1 MILNKRMTRRFEKK
15 IIPIVCI
22 AFFTL
27 SGCTSKQQS
36 EISIYYTPE
45 SGEYIQD
52 VLGLHT
58 DKPYDP
64 YELPFETLEEAE
76 EKGKII
82 LTLADAL
89 GDNNL
94 SDMID
99 AFNCENEKY
108 HIEKEIFPS
117 EERTERQNR
126 LMMEVSA
133 GKGPDLMTYSALPN
147 ASKIMDKGC
156 FIDLAPFMEMS
167 GIRDEYY
174 FPCYKVLTYEDH
186 VYGLSPK
193 GAVVGRAVKEDVIG
207 GKEIPSFEEF
217 VDDVLYYPNDAV
229 LINDTQKPEQMVDY
243 FLEGSENLWGMIDW
257 NEKTCNFDCD
267 LFYKILEIVKR
278 YSDARNKGYKPIM
291 KNMLLRP
298 GVSEGK
304 EYFEKEGFVTVDFWF
319 DEGNYPK
326 NNVSVEALMINSNTE
341 NIEGAWALISF
352 CLSEKGQSYEEY
364 SNPVNKVIFDKVYAD
379 ARAFSKNEKEA
390 DKYYPI
396 SQIEDY
402 KDLFERGR
410 FVPYKTEPII
420 NIIEEEAGAYWS
432 GSKSK
437 EEVVDII
444 QNRVSIFL
452 KE

>member
-1 MILNKRMTRRFEKK
+1 MILNKRRTRRFEKMFM
-15 IIPIVCI
+15 PIVSI
-22 AFFTL
+22 ALFTL
-27 SGCTSKQQS
+27 TGCTSKQQS

-76 EKGKII
+76 AKGKII
-82 LTLADAL
+82 LTLADAI
-89 GDNNL
+89 GGSL
-94 SDMID
+94 SDMVD

-156 FIDLAPFMEMS
+156 FVDLAPLMEMS
-167 GIRDEYY
+167 GIKDEYF
-174 FPCYKVLTYEDH
+174 FPCYKALTYEDH

-193 GAVVGRAVKEDVIG
+193 GSAVGRAVKEDVIG

-278 YSDARNKGYKPIM
+278 YSDARNKGFSPIM
-291 KNMLLRP
+291 KNMWLQP
-298 GVSEGK
+298 GVDEGK
-304 EYFEKEGFVTVDFWF
+304 EYFEKEGFVTIDFWF
-319 DEGNYPK
+319 DDGNYPLS
-326 NNVSVEALMINSNTE
+326 NPSFSTLMINSNTE
-341 NIEGAWALISF
+341 NLEGAWAFISF
-352 CLSEKGQSYEEY
+352 CLSETGQSYEEY
-364 SNPVNKVIFDKVYAD
+364 NNPVNKVIYDKVFED
-379 ARAFSKNEKEA
+379 AHRFCKNEEEA
-390 DKYYPI
+390 EKYYPF
-396 SQIEDY
+396 SQIEDH
-402 KDLFERGR
+402 KDLLERGK

-432 GSKSK
+432 GSKSI
-437 EEVVDII
+437 EDVVDII
-444 QNRVSIFL
+444 QNRVSVFL